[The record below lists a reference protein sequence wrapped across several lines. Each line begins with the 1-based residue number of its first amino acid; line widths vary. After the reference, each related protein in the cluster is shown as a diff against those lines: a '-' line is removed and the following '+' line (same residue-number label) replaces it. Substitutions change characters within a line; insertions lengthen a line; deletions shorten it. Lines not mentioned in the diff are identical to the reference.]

1 MNPYRVRFTLDGT
14 LKVHTDYAWAYSKQ
28 GVRSRIARRYGPGRV
43 SQFISITPA
52 PELLFK

>member
-1 MNPYRVRFTLDGT
+1 MNPYRVRFTLDGA

-28 GVRSRIARRYGPGRV
+28 GVRSRIARRHGPGRV